1 MNSSKNNIKNASR
14 KKIRISKYGSSAK
27 SKNSKN
33 SIRSNTIRI
42 TTNTVVMSK
51 KSLEQLLA
59 KALAVSKTPE
69 EVTVMQYLLEYDA
82 ASRF

>member
-14 KKIRISKYGSSAK
+14 KKFRISKYGSSAK

-33 SIRSNTIRI
+33 SIRRNTIRI

>member
-1 MNSSKNNIKNASR
+1 
-14 KKIRISKYGSSAK
+14 
-27 SKNSKN
+27 
-33 SIRSNTIRI
+33 
-42 TTNTVVMSK
+42 MSK